1 MIAVVVVVKI
11 DSHGY
16 KHSISMRH
24 TLGLFSISGHYQA
37 LGRSIHARYLRERL
51 EEQTKLNFKAERKT
65 MDVIQQLDILAD
77 TLYIQVDVLNRLRPM
92 N

>member
-1 MIAVVVVVKI
+1 ML
-11 DSHGY
+11 D
-16 KHSISMRH
+16 
-24 TLGLFSISGHYQA
+24 TPCLLSISGHYQA

-77 TLYIQVDVLNRLRPM
+77 TLYIQVDVLNRLRPVIKPIKCKF
-92 N
+92 